1 MLGAEE
7 EIAAYCRVAMPLLG
21 NGMLSQAYCRVAMP
35 LLGNGMLSQAYCRAA
50 MGCWVL
56 GMLNCVFEFSFLW
69 F

>member
-21 NGMLSQAYCRVAMP
+21 NGMLSQAYCRVAM
-35 LLGNGMLSQAYCRAA
+35 
-50 MGCWVL
+50 GCWIL